1 MLPGPSIGNGMG
13 ITPVRLKHRQ
23 PLLQSLLLVVSAFIS
38 AQPIVKA
45 TAFILTLPSSLSLI
59 IIPSQKST
67 AQEFVLLPLGHRQ
80 GSSRGIC
87 SHDHSFPSQSGG
99 RACL

>member
-59 IIPSQKST
+59 ITFSHHHPKSEINGARVRAPSSW
-67 AQEFVLLPLGHRQ
+67 
-80 GSSRGIC
+80 
-87 SHDHSFPSQSGG
+87 SQT
-99 RACL
+99 R